1 MERSILKELTKV
13 NVEAYVNRQREL
25 FLQKLYWQQF
35 FPLKYTTQL
44 TWESLQGSGGNPV
57 MADVIEYNSS
67 APLKSRR
74 VVTKTTGDIPKIAI
88 KRQMDEKDMND
99 YNILKALSQGDA
111 NRSALL
117 DLVFNDIDF
126 CYTGVMA
133 RTEYLAMQALS
144 HGTIDLTTSNNN
156 GIVTE
161 VACDFGIPAGNKT
174 AVGVVWSNATGC
186 TPIADITTVQETARA
201 AGYPLSYTLM
211 DRTAFTQMV
220 ASTEVQDKYSV
231 YQGVSA
237 RARKTAP
244 TFADLNGLL
253 EAYLLPQIILVDS
266 QVRFEN
272 EAHTLSNVAAW
283 KTGYVTFINDL
294 KVGNILHGPIAEE
307 TAESVSKKAIQ
318 VKRDHILLSKWSD
331 LEPFGEF
338 TKGQANAFPRFT
350 DVDGIFILQTNV
362 ITTWA

>member
-1 MERSILKELTKV
+1 MERSILKELTKI

-25 FLQKLYWQQF
+25 FLQKMYFQQF

-44 TWESLQGSGGNPV
+44 TWESLQGSGGSPV

-74 VVTKTTGDIPKIAI
+74 VITKTTGDIPKIAI

-111 NRSALL
+111 NRNDLL

-144 HGTIDLTTSNNN
+144 YGSISLTTSNNN

-161 VACDFGIPAGNKT
+161 VACDFGIPSGNKT
-174 AVGVVWSNATGC
+174 ASVLQWSQASGATPL
-186 TPIADITTVQETARA
+186 TDIKTLTDNARA
-201 AGYPLSYTLM
+201 SGYPLSYMLM
-211 DRTAFTQMV
+211 DRTALGQLV
-220 ASTEVQDKYSV
+220 ANTEVQNQFALHLLLDDS
-231 YQGVSA
+231 
-237 RARKTAP
+237 RKFSP
-244 TFADLNGLL
+244 NLDEINSLL
-253 EAYLLPQIILVDS
+253 KSRLLPEIILVDS
-266 QVRFEN
+266 NVRFEN
-272 EAHTLSNVAAW
+272 ENHALSNVPAW
-283 KTGYVTFINDL
+283 KTGYVTFVNDL

-307 TAESVSKKAIQ
+307 TSEAVSKKAIQ
-318 VKRDHILLSKWSD
+318 VKRDHILLSKWSE

-350 DVDGIFILQTNV
+350 NVDGIFIMYINGTSW
-362 ITTWA
+362 T

>member
-1 MERSILKELTKV
+1 MERSILKELTNV
-13 NVEAYVNRQREL
+13 NVEAYVNRAREE
-25 FLQKLYWQQF
+25 FLKKQYWPQL

-99 YNILKALSQGDA
+99 YNILKALSTGDA

-126 CYTGVMA
+126 CFTGVMA

-144 HGTIDLTTSNNN
+144 YGSISLTTSNNN

-161 VACDFGIPAGNKT
+161 VACDFGIPTGNKT
-174 AVGVVWSNATGC
+174 ASALQWSQASGATPLTDIKKVCDNA
-186 TPIADITTVQETARA
+186 A
-201 AGYPLSYTLM
+201 ASGYPLSYMLM
-211 DRTAFTQMV
+211 DRTALGELV
-220 ASTEVQDKYSV
+220 ANTEVQNQYALSLLLDDSRKYS
-231 YQGVSA
+231 
-237 RARKTAP
+237 P
-244 TFADLNGLL
+244 TLVELNNLL
-253 EAYLLPQIILVDS
+253 KSRLLPEIILVDS
-266 QVRFEN
+266 NVRFEN
-272 EAHTLSNVAAW
+272 ELHAITNVAAW
-283 KTGYVTFINDL
+283 KTGYVTFIDSL
-294 KVGNILHGPIAEE
+294 QVGNILHGPIAEE
-307 TAESVSKKAIQ
+307 SSEAVSKKAIQ
-318 VKRDHILLSKWSD
+318 VKKDHVLLSKWSE

-350 DVDGIFILQTNV
+350 NVDGIFIMKV
-362 ITTWA
+362 DAAAWS

>member
-44 TWESLQGSGGNPV
+44 TWESLSGSGGNPV

-67 APLKSRR
+67 APLKTRR
-74 VVTKTTGDIPKIAI
+74 VVSKITGDIPKIAI
-88 KRQMDEKDMND
+88 KRQMDEKDYND
-99 YNILKALSQGDA
+99 YNILKAISTGDS

-144 HGTIDLTTSNNN
+144 YGKITLSSSNNN
-156 GIVTE
+156 GIITE
-161 VACDFGIPAGNKT
+161 ADCDFGIPSGNKT
-174 AVGVVWSNATGC
+174 AAAQVWSVASG
-186 TPIADITTVQETARA
+186 TPMTDIRTLTDNARA
-201 AGYPLSYTLM
+201 SGYPLEYMVM
-211 DRTAFTQMV
+211 DRTAFGNLQ
-220 ASTEVQDKYSV
+220 ASTQVQEEWAVQRNTTTK
-231 YQGVSA
+231 A
-237 RARKTAP
+237 TP
-244 TFADLNGLL
+244 TFGDLSNLF
-253 EAYLLPQIILVDS
+253 ESRLLPKIIIVDS
-266 QVRFEN
+266 HVRFESN
-272 EAHTLSNVAAW
+272 AHALTNVAAW
-283 KTGYVTFINDL
+283 KTGYVTFLPDL
-294 KVGNILHGPIAEE
+294 KVGNVLHGPIAEE
-307 TAESVSKKAIQ
+307 TSESVAKKAIQ
-318 VKRDHILLSKWSD
+318 VKRDHILLSKWSE

-350 DVDGIFILQTNV
+350 DVDGVFILYVNG
-362 ITTWA
+362 ITWA

>member
-1 MERSILKELTKV
+1 MERSILKELTKK

-44 TWESLQGSGGNPV
+44 TWESLTGSGGNPV

-74 VVTKTTGDIPKIAI
+74 VVTKTTGDIPKIAL

-111 NRSALL
+111 NRNALL

-126 CYTGVMA
+126 CYAGVMA

-144 HGTIDLTTSNNN
+144 YGEIALTTSNNN
-156 GIVTE
+156 GIITE
-161 VACDFGIPAGNKT
+161 VDCDFGIPSGNKT
-174 AVGVVWSNATGC
+174 AASQLWSVASGFQMT
-186 TPIADITTVQETARA
+186 DIRKVQEDARA
-201 AGYPLSYTLM
+201 SGYPLSYMLM
-211 DRTAFTQMV
+211 DRAAFGYLQKSTQ
-220 ASTEVQDKYSV
+220 VQEEWAVLRNTTTKATPALS
-231 YQGVSA
+231 
-237 RARKTAP
+237 
-244 TFADLNGLL
+244 DLNNLL
-253 EAYLLPQIILVDS
+253 ATRLLPEIILVDS
-266 QVRFEN
+266 NVRFESN
-272 EAHTLSNVAAW
+272 AHALTNVASW
-283 KTGYVTFINDL
+283 KTGYVTFIPDL
-294 KVGNILHGPIAEE
+294 NVGNVLHGPIAEE
-307 TAESVSKKAIQ
+307 TSEAVSKKAIQ
-318 VKRDHILLSKWSD
+318 VKRDHILISKWAE

-350 DVDGIFILQTNV
+350 DVDGIFILKVDATS
-362 ITTWA
+362 WS